1 MVDDGKV
8 VHCKGGNVIDI
19 HMLFD
24 SHEVVYANG
33 AATESSHLGKVG
45 IAVVDDASWAAV
57 FAILPELRA
66 DLSRYGTT
74 AQRCLRQHQAQ
85 MVRM

>member
-1 MVDDGKV
+1 LVNDGKM
-8 VHCKGGNVIDI
+8 VHCKDGNVIYI
-19 HMLFD
+19 EMLFD
-24 SHEVVYANG
+24 SQDVVYANG
-33 AATESSHLGKVG
+33 AATEIFDLGKVG
-45 IAVVDDASWAAV
+45 IAAVDDASWAAV

-74 AQRCLRQHQAQ
+74 AQRCLRQHQAP